1 VRTLGIALFILL
13 LIIGIGAGVFF
24 FGDFTIPTGP
34 PALENTF
41 TPQTQPAP
49 LEIGSFD
56 RMGQVISRA
65 EAADLLQTTE
75 GQALLSREEGA
86 IEITEELIALGRDA
100 FYRETFGNEL
110 FLTDVMGII
119 DGPVNLW
126 TVSRAIL
133 ALRGGHTTNLQIPV
147 DEDLTLGGQTFP
159 AGSVLNTGLD
169 VPPGGLLPIGMVTRI
184 NRGRIQIGMAC
195 ALCHVTVEPESGRLI
210 EGATNTDLDAGLLM
224 AMATNSTA
232 LFRNTDANPA
242 EFPAGAHRYLN
253 PAGEEALLPD
263 PVALEEAVDAA
274 MLAWPPGTFDT
285 MMDLVNAPT
294 FIPSA
299 YTFGQ
304 WPYGWNGFASLGWFQ
319 GLSTLGNNVHAV
331 NADPSGDA
339 AMIEQLME
347 EKGIDRE
354 LYLGVLLQNSA
365 RTRYRLPAGVQ
376 PSRFFAEVN
385 PTPASS
391 GFIDTVAIPAY
402 PNVSYLTTNGL
413 LASRFGY
420 PVGEHINAMSA
431 YQHTLAPPPQPT
443 TDPAAL
449 QRGAAVF
456 VRAGC
461 ADCHS
466 GRYFSNNELIPAS
479 EIGTQP
485 LRAVALADLAAL
497 LTEPRAYPPSLLAP
511 VAPDAPTLPVPTDTT
526 PDRIRE
532 LAYARNGEGGYKAIT
547 LIGIY
552 LHAPYL
558 HDGGV
563 AAGPGALREEEG
575 RFVVAD
581 ATQLGMAGTLQRQIQ
596 PDPAASLRVLLDRQ
610 LRAPMI
616 EANHADPALQ
626 AAHVEGIGHA
636 IWVDEEADFTTQEQT
651 DLILFLLSLDDAPA
665 VLPEANLVN
674 TPPSVPT
681 TE

>member
-1 VRTLGIALFILL
+1 MRLLKIALLVLL
-13 LIIGIGAGVFF
+13 LIIGVGAAAFF
-24 FGDFTIPTGP
+24 LGDFKIPTGP
-34 PALENTF
+34 PALAKTF

-56 RMGQVISRA
+56 RMGHVISRA
-65 EAADLLQTTE
+65 EAADLLQTAE
-75 GQALLSREEGA
+75 GQAMLSREQGA
-86 IEITEELIALGRDA
+86 LEITDELIALGRDA

-110 FLTDVMGII
+110 FLTDVMGIL

-147 DEDLTLGGQTFP
+147 DEEVTVGGRTFP
-159 AGSVLNTGLD
+159 AGSLLNTGLD
-169 VPPGGLLPIGMVTRI
+169 VAPGSLLPIGMVARV
-184 NRGRIQIGMAC
+184 NRGRIQVGMAC
-195 ALCHVTVEPESGRLI
+195 ALCHVTVDPESGQLI
-210 EGATNTDLDAGLLM
+210 EGATNIDLDAGLLM

-232 LFRNTDANPA
+232 LFRNTDANPVDL
-242 EFPAGAHRYLN
+242 PAGSRRYLN
-253 PAGEEALLPD
+253 AQGTEAVLPD
-263 PVALEEAVDAA
+263 PVAMENAVDAA
-274 MLAWPPGTFDT
+274 MLSWPPGTFDT

-319 GLSTLGNNVHAV
+319 GLSTLANNVHGV

-339 AMIEQLME
+339 AMIDQLMQD
-347 EKGIDRE
+347 KGIDGE
-354 LYLGVLLQNSA
+354 MYLGVLLQNAA
-365 RTRYRLPAGVQ
+365 RARYRLPEGSQ

-391 GFIDTVAIPAY
+391 GFIDTVPIAEY
-402 PNVSYLTTNGL
+402 PNVSYFTTNGL
-413 LASRFGY
+413 IASRFGF
-420 PVGEHINAMSA
+420 PIGEHINAMSA
-431 YQHTLAPPPQPT
+431 FQQTLAPPPTPT
-443 TDPAAL
+443 TDRAAL
-449 QRGAAVF
+449 ERGAAVF

-466 GRYFSNNELIPAS
+466 GRYFSNNELIPAG

-485 LRAVALADLAAL
+485 LRARAMAGLTDLL
-497 LTEPRAYPPSLLAP
+497 VEPRVYPPSLTAP
-511 VAPDAPTLPVPTDTT
+511 VAADAPTLPIPTDTT

-532 LAYARNGEGGYKAIT
+532 LAYARNGEGGYKAIS

-563 AAGPGALREEEG
+563 AAGPDALREEDG

-581 ATQLGMAGTLQRQIQ
+581 ATQLGMAGTLQRQIH
-596 PDPAASLRVLLDRQ
+596 PDPAASLRVLVDRQ

-616 EANHADPALQ
+616 EANRADPALQ
-626 AAHVEGIGHA
+626 AAHVEGIGHE
-636 IWVDEEADFTTQEQT
+636 IWVDEAAGFTTQEQS
-651 DLILFLLSLDDAPA
+651 DLIRFLLSLDDDPE
-665 VLPEANLVN
+665 VLPAENRAAAQTNR
-674 TPPSVPT
+674 
-681 TE
+681 